1 MESKMRKTF
10 VLASLLATGFA
21 FAAANQAMENSM
33 NSVQNSMNKV
43 ADAANSGVSKMV
55 HGVKNMA
62 NSTENF
68 GKKAVDK
75 MERPNKKTADASK
88 PAKKS

>member
-1 MESKMRKTF
+1 MESKMKKTF

-21 FAAANQAMENSM
+21 FAAANQTMENSM

-62 NSTENF
+62 NGTENF
-68 GKKAVDK
+68 GKKAVNK

-88 PAKKS
+88 PEKNS